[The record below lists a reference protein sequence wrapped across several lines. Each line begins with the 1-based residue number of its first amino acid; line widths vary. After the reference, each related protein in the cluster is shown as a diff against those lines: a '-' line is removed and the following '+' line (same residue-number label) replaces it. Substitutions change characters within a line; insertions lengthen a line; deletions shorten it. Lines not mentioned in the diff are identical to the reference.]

1 MKHWNELTE
10 LESEIIR
17 VGEFRNLY
25 KLLVA
30 GVENEVDIKVL
41 QSAIYTMEGMI
52 DDIDSTLYEKFQT
65 VWDCVKDDLPVE
77 LVDTENNYQ
86 FENGQPF
93 YDNMN
98 FTPENK
104 STTSV
109 EEDEAF
115 KDLEKAIRN
124 WKSTAPQAGFWTAFI
139 DCGYSYPSLDQKPA
153 PKRVFCVVFLQH
165 F

>member
-10 LESEIIR
+10 LETEIIR
-17 VGEFRNLY
+17 VSEFKNLF

-30 GVENEVDIKVL
+30 GTENYVDIKVL
-41 QSAIYTMEGMI
+41 QSAIYTMESMI

-65 VWDCVKDDLPVE
+65 VWDAVKYEDAE
-77 LVDTENNYQ
+77 SEEYR

-115 KDLEKAIRN
+115 KELEKAIRN
-124 WKSTAPQAGFWTAFI
+124 WKSTSP
-139 DCGYSYPSLDQKPA
+139 
-153 PKRVFCVVFLQH
+153 
-165 F
+165 

>member
-1 MKHWNELTE
+1 MKHWSELTE

-17 VGEFRNLY
+17 VGEFKNLF

-30 GVENEVDIKVL
+30 GTENYVDIKVL
-41 QSAIYTMEGMI
+41 QSAIYTMETMI

-65 VWDCVKDDLPVE
+65 VWDCVRDEDAEPE
-77 LVDTENNYQ
+77 EEYR

-93 YDNMN
+93 V
-98 FTPENK
+98 TKKKHRVENE

-115 KDLEKAIRN
+115 GDLEKALKN
-124 WKSTAPQAGFWTAFI
+124 WRKATP
-139 DCGYSYPSLDQKPA
+139 
-153 PKRVFCVVFLQH
+153 
-165 F
+165 

>member
-1 MKHWNELTE
+1 MKHWNELSE

-17 VGEFRNLY
+17 VSEFKNLF

-30 GVENEVDIKVL
+30 GTENYVDIKVL
-41 QSAIYTMEGMI
+41 QSAIYTMETMI

-65 VWDCVKDDLPVE
+65 VWDSVKYESFSEEDE
-77 LVDTENNYQ
+77 EYR

-93 YDNMN
+93 I
-98 FTPENK
+98 TKKKHKAENE

-115 KDLEKAIRN
+115 RDLEKAL
-124 WKSTAPQAGFWTAFI
+124 KSWRKATP
-139 DCGYSYPSLDQKPA
+139 
-153 PKRVFCVVFLQH
+153 
-165 F
+165 

>member
-10 LESEIIR
+10 LESGIIR
-17 VGEFRNLY
+17 VGEFKNLF

-30 GVENEVDIKVL
+30 GVENDTDIKVL

-52 DDIDSTLYEKFQT
+52 DDINSTLYEKFQT
-65 VWDCVKDDLPVE
+65 VWDAVKDE
-77 LVDTENNYQ
+77 DTEPEEEYR

-93 YDNMN
+93 V
-98 FTPENK
+98 TKKKHRVENE

-115 KDLEKAIRN
+115 KDLEKAL
-124 WKSTAPQAGFWTAFI
+124 KSWRKATP
-139 DCGYSYPSLDQKPA
+139 
-153 PKRVFCVVFLQH
+153 
-165 F
+165 

>member
-10 LESEIIR
+10 LESAIIR
-17 VGEFRNLY
+17 VGEFKNLF

-30 GVENEVDIKVL
+30 GSENYVDVKVL

-52 DDIDSTLYEKFQT
+52 DDIDSTLYEKFET
-65 VWDCVKDDLPVE
+65 VFNAVRDE
-77 LVDTENNYQ
+77 SFSEEEEEYR

-98 FTPENK
+98 FTSENQG
-104 STTSV
+104 STTTITST

-115 KDLEKAIRN
+115 KDLEKAIKN
-124 WKSTAPQAGFWTAFI
+124 WHKATP
-139 DCGYSYPSLDQKPA
+139 
-153 PKRVFCVVFLQH
+153 
-165 F
+165 

>member
-115 KDLEKAIRN
+115 KELEKAIRN
-124 WKSTAPQAGFWTAFI
+124 WRPTAP
-139 DCGYSYPSLDQKPA
+139 
-153 PKRVFCVVFLQH
+153 
-165 F
+165 

>member
-98 FTPENK
+98 FTSENQG
-104 STTSV
+104 STVTITSN

-124 WKSTAPQAGFWTAFI
+124 WKHSAP
-139 DCGYSYPSLDQKPA
+139 
-153 PKRVFCVVFLQH
+153 
-165 F
+165 

>member
-10 LESEIIR
+10 LETEIIR
-17 VGEFRNLY
+17 VSEFKNLF

-30 GVENEVDIKVL
+30 GTENYVDIKVL
-41 QSAIYTMEGMI
+41 QSAIYTMESMI

-65 VWDCVKDDLPVE
+65 VWDAVKYEDAE
-77 LVDTENNYQ
+77 SEEEYQ
-86 FENGQPF
+86 FESAWPF
-93 YDNMN
+93 DNMN
-98 FTPENK
+98 STPENE

-124 WKSTAPQAGFWTAFI
+124 WKATAP
-139 DCGYSYPSLDQKPA
+139 
-153 PKRVFCVVFLQH
+153 
-165 F
+165 